1 MQFIVNVSPLYVTLK
16 VSVVLHD
23 GLDYCSCLF
32 RFHPEIG
39 KFLLVGLYCV
49 SWRKPTVLVPP
60 KFCQGDCDTTC
71 KSISVYPHRHM
82 ASCDRTK
89 I

>member
-32 RFHPEIG
+32 RFHSEIG
-39 KFLLVGLYCV
+39 KFLLVGLL
-49 SWRKPTVLVPP
+49 REL
-60 KFCQGDCDTTC
+60 
-71 KSISVYPHRHM
+71 
-82 ASCDRTK
+82 A
-89 I
+89 